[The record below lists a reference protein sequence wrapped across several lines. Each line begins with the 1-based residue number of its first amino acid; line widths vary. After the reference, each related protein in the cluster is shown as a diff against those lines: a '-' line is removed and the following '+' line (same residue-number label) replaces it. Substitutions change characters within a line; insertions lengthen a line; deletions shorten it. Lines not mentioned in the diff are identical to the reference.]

1 MPPMRPQATLLPP
14 GFADT
19 LPFAAERE
27 AALVHGFL
35 ETARRRGYRYV
46 KPPLCEF
53 ADGVDGGANGDIKG
67 AAAVAGDINSD
78 IKGGVAVV
86 ARGNGDG
93 DGDNKGAASV
103 AVAVDGDIKGGGVV
117 VARDGDGD
125 IKGAGIEGGVAV
137 GVGSDRDIKGAD
149 NKGGGD
155 GVAVGVDGDGD
166 SDGVSLFR
174 FLDPVSH
181 RMLVLRDDITRQA
194 ARMATERLGALPR
207 PLRLC
212 YAGEVLR
219 ASARQIDHEREF
231 LQLGAEIFGA
241 EGIDVE
247 GEILTLAVAVLG
259 DRGLAPLTV
268 DLAWPRFA
276 RELARERGL
285 DSAATLAILKAL
297 ETRDASALSR
307 LAGGEIFA
315 SLLSAA
321 GRPADALAAAE
332 GLRLSPLLGG
342 HLDRLAALA
351 DLLSSRCPGLSVG
364 IDLAESRGVGFQTGL
379 GFSIFSA
386 HARTEIARGG
396 SYLARGADGTSEAAC
411 GFSAYS
417 HLILRAL
424 EDVDENAAGNRNSD
438 PAARRI
444 FAAVGASE
452 TRIAELRAAGH
463 VVIAQ
468 FAADRNGDKKGDDNG
483 DTVNVSV
490 VVKDDNDGKK
500 GGGNRGAVNVSG
512 KGDDKNGDTVNV
524 SVVVKDDN
532 DDKKGGAV
540 NASLDKSLAAQA
552 RAQDC
557 AELLTAAG
565 LAPLQDAAP

>member
-1 MPPMRPQATLLPP
+1 
-14 GFADT
+14 
-19 LPFAAERE
+19 
-27 AALVHGFL
+27 
-35 ETARRRGYRYV
+35 
-46 KPPLCEF
+46 
-53 ADGVDGGANGDIKG
+53 
-67 AAAVAGDINSD
+67 
-78 IKGGVAVV
+78 
-86 ARGNGDG
+86 
-93 DGDNKGAASV
+93 
-103 AVAVDGDIKGGGVV
+103 
-117 VARDGDGD
+117 
-125 IKGAGIEGGVAV
+125 
-137 GVGSDRDIKGAD
+137 
-149 NKGGGD
+149 
-155 GVAVGVDGDGD
+155 
-166 SDGVSLFR
+166 
-174 FLDPVSH
+174 
-181 RMLVLRDDITRQA
+181 MLVLRDDITRQA

-307 LAGGEIFA
+307 LADGEIFA

-351 DLLSSRCPGLSVG
+351 DLLASRCPGLSVG
-364 IDLAESRGVGFQTGL
+364 IDLAESRGFGFQTGL

-468 FAADRNGDKKGDDNG
+468 FAADKKGDDNRDDKNG
-483 DTVNVSV
+483 AVNVPV
-490 VVKDDNDGKK
+490 VVKDDND
-500 GGGNRGAVNVSG
+500 
-512 KGDDKNGDTVNV
+512 
-524 SVVVKDDN
+524 

-552 RAQDC
+552 RAQGC

>member
-93 DGDNKGAASV
+93 DGDNKGAVNV
-103 AVAVDGDIKGGGVV
+103 AVAVDGDNDGDIKGGGVV
-117 VARDGDGD
+117 VARDGDSD

-155 GVAVGVDGDGD
+155 GVAVGVGVGGDSD

-307 LAGGEIFA
+307 LADGEIFA

-351 DLLSSRCPGLSVG
+351 DLLASRCPGLSVG
-364 IDLAESRGVGFQTGL
+364 IDLAESRGFGFQTGL

-468 FAADRNGDKKGDDNG
+468 FAADKKGDDNRDDKNG
-483 DTVNVSV
+483 AVNVPV
-490 VVKDDNDGKK
+490 VVKDDND
-500 GGGNRGAVNVSG
+500 
-512 KGDDKNGDTVNV
+512 
-524 SVVVKDDN
+524 

-552 RAQDC
+552 RAQGC